1 MTTLAPD
8 PLKPT
13 PAEVASYIQ
22 ALQDSADGAEA
33 RREAWAQIR
42 LAGVRARTRPAEAL
56 RTLELM
62 FRRGKPPELD
72 GETRGIWLTPAMPQP
87 AQALVRA
94 ATAAWMPWLGKRFHP
109 AEQRGENLVVAEA
122 RLPIKLLW
130 PSHRPALVGGGR
142 LAVFGFDTRTAAAED
157 DARLPVLKIDY
168 DRADN
173 PSLLVRNILDELVEV
188 VPGAYLGRMLVR
200 RRRGA
205 PYRPSGWFALAQP
218 G

>member
-1 MTTLAPD
+1 
-8 PLKPT
+8 
-13 PAEVASYIQ
+13 
-22 ALQDSADGAEA
+22 
-33 RREAWAQIR
+33 
-42 LAGVRARTRPAEAL
+42 
-56 RTLELM
+56 M
-62 FRRGKPPELD
+62 FRRGRPPELD
-72 GETRGIWLTPAMPQP
+72 GETRGIWLTAAMPQP

-94 ATAAWMPWLGKRFHP
+94 ATSAWMPWLGKRFHP
-109 AEQRGENLVVAEA
+109 SEQRGENLVVAEA

-130 PSHRPALVGGGR
+130 PSHRPAPVGGGR
-142 LAVFGFDTRTAAAED
+142 LAVFGFDTRTAPAED
-157 DARLPVLKIDY
+157 DGGLPVLKIDY

-200 RRRGA
+200 RSRDA